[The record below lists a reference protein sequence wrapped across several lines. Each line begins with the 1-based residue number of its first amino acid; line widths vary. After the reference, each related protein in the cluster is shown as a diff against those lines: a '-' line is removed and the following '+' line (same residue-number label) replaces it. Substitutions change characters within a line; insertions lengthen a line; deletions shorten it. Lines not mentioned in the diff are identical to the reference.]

1 MTDTKKKGGW
11 WITCEC
17 GYCAHIDD
25 FSPSLAD
32 ECICP
37 KCGMC
42 FEVDL
47 TWASDDDDEPEED

>member
-17 GYCAHIDD
+17 GYCAHMDD

-37 KCGMC
+37 KCGVC

-47 TWASDDDDEPEED
+47 TMDDADEPEED